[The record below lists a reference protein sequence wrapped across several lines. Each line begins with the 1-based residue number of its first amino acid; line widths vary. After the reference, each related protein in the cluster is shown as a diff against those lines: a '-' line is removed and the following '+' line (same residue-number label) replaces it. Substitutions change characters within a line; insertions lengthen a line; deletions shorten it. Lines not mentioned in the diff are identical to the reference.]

1 MQVQQNARAVAVGY
15 VRTSTEEQIL
25 GPEAQRAA
33 LAAWAVRTGAE
44 LVAVHDD
51 RGVSGAAPLD
61 KRPGLLAALA
71 DLKAKRAG
79 VLIVA
84 KRDRLARD
92 PILAALVER
101 MAERAGARVVSA
113 DGVGDGD
120 GPEAQLMKRI
130 IDAVAEYERALIK
143 ARTRA
148 ALAAKRARGEQTG
161 TVPFGYLA
169 AKDGV
174 LEPDERE
181 AAIVAAVLELRAA
194 GLSVRGVAAEL
205 EARGLCNRVGR
216 PVAPTQVARIIK
228 RGRVISGSGGE

>member
-15 VRTSTEEQIL
+15 VRTSTEEQLL

-33 LAAWAVRTGAE
+33 LAAWAERNGAE
-44 LVAVHDD
+44 IVAVHDD
-51 RGVSGAAPLD
+51 RVSGAAPLD

-181 AAIVAAVLELRAA
+181 AAIVRAVLELRGA

-228 RGRVISGSGGE
+228 RGRVIFREGG

>member
-148 ALAAKRARGEQTG
+148 ALAAKRAKGERTG
-161 TVPFGYLA
+161 TVPFGYLVA
-169 AKDGV
+169 ADGAS
-174 LEPDERE
+174 LEPDEAE
-181 AAIVAAVLELRAA
+181 AAIVAAVLELRGA

-228 RGRVISGSGGE
+228 RGRVIFREGG